1 MAEEVGRARAVKRKS
16 FANTQESDR
25 KLHLHIKL
33 AARFSQNKNVQA
45 LLATCC
51 LVVILNKR
59 SHDL

>member
-33 AARFSQNKNVQA
+33 AARFSQNKTCKLYL
-45 LLATCC
+45 LLAV
-51 LVVILNKR
+51 LWLY
-59 SHDL
+59 